1 MKLNST
7 DLGYGGK
14 AFLAVDL
21 KIGLTVAEDRHQL
34 QKIGCPWHG
43 VPLKELLSTDSVW
56 RSNDRARSPFDMI
69 NQPRTD
75 RLVIVG

>member
-1 MKLNST
+1 MKLDSA

-21 KIGLTVAEDRHQL
+21 KIGLTVAEDRHKL

-43 VPLKELLSTDSVW
+43 VPLKKLLPANSVR
-56 RSNDRARSPFDMI
+56 RSDDRARSPFNMI

-75 RLVIVG
+75 SFVIAG